1 MTENSGHRS
10 YDELFIGGQWRKPAN
25 PQQLA
30 VISPHSEE
38 PVGHVQVAGPE
49 DVDAAVAAAR
59 HAFDHGPWPRMTHAD
74 RMAKVEQ
81 LAAIYAGHINEMAD
95 LITDEMGSP
104 RSFSRLGQAA
114 AAASLMHLALAA
126 ARDFPWTERRQGV
139 LGEVH
144 LRRAPVG
151 VVGAIVPWNVPQFL
165 IMPKL
170 IPALIAGCT
179 VIIKPAPETPL
190 DALWL
195 AEMIEQLDLPDGV
208 VSVLPGGPD
217 IGEALVRHPGVDKI
231 AFTGSS
237 AVGRRIAAL
246 CGEQLKRVS
255 LELGGKSAAIILDDA
270 DVDKTVA
277 GLKTA
282 GLMNNGQACVAQ
294 TRILVSDRRHDEVVD
309 ALAAMMSGLH
319 VGDPADE
326 ATDIGPLV
334 AQRQQRRVQDYI
346 RSGQSEGARVV
357 LGGRG
362 QPGWA
367 RLVRAANAVRRR
379 HQRHAHRPG
388 GDFRPGLDRAALPRR
403 GRRNP
408 DRQRERLRS
417 GRFGMDRRHRTRPRG
432 RRRCPHRHLRHQHVH
447 ARHRR
452 ARSAASSSRA
462 SGANSVPRASTSMSS
477 CSRWYARGNCRRYK
491 RSGRHEGSRPSR
503 ARSLACTSVSLVSLL
518 TATGALNI
526 PDALKAR
533 GSAGKP
539 A

>member
-1 MTENSGHRS
+1 MTQESDHRF

-38 PVGHVQVAGPE
+38 PVGHVQMAGPQ
-49 DVDAAVAAAR
+49 DVDTAVACAR
-59 HAFDHGPWPRMTHAD
+59 RAFDHGPWPRMTHLE

-81 LAAIYAGHINEMAD
+81 LAAIYAGHIDEMAD

-104 RSFSRLGQAA
+104 RSFSRRGQAA
-114 AAASLMHLALAA
+114 AAAALIHLALAD

-144 LRRAPVG
+144 LRRDPVG

-179 VIIKPAPETPL
+179 VIVKPAPETPL

-195 AEMIEQLDLPDGV
+195 AEMLEQVGLPEGV
-208 VSVLPGGPD
+208 VSVLPGGTD
-217 IGEALVRHPGVDKI
+217 VGEALVRHPGVDKI

-237 AVGRRIAAL
+237 VVGRRIAAL

-270 DVDKTVA
+270 DIGKTVA

-309 ALAAMMSGLH
+309 GLAEMMSSLT

-326 ATDIGPLV
+326 ATDIGPLF
-334 AQRQQRRVQDYI
+334 AQRQQHRVQDYI
-346 RSGQSEGARVV
+346 RSGESEGARVV
-357 LGGRG
+357 LGGQDSPSGRG
-362 QPGWA
+362 WYVRPTLFADATNDMRIA
-367 RLVRAANAVRRR
+367 REEIFGPVLTVLRYRDEDDAVRIANETDYGLAGSVWTSDV
-379 HQRHAHRPG
+379 AH
-388 GDFRPGLDRAALPRR
+388 
-403 GRRNP
+403 
-408 DRQRERLRS
+408 
-417 GRFGMDRRHRTRPRG
+417 GMEI
-432 RRRCPHRHLRHQHVH
+432 
-447 ARHRR
+447 
-452 ARSAASSSRA
+452 A
-462 SGANSVPRASTSMSS
+462 SGVRTGTYGINMYTLDIAAPF
-477 CSRWYARGNCRRYK
+477 GGFK
-491 RSGRHEGSRPSR
+491 QSGIGREFGPEGLHEYVE
-503 ARSLACTSVSLVSLL
+503 LQTLVCKGQLPPL
-518 TATGALNI
+518 TG
-526 PDALKAR
+526 
-533 GSAGKP
+533 
-539 A
+539 